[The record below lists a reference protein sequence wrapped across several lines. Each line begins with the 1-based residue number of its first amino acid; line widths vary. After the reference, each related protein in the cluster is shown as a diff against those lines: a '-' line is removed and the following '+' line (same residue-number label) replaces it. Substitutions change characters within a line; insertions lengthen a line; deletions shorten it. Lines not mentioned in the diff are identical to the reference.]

1 MNKLIAK
8 RAVLYRGRQYEPGE
22 ILPGYDSK
30 MAKAW
35 LRAGSAELRAEKAV
49 PPAPPQDNETGQSD
63 PGQQPEDEQMPTAN
77 LDSKSLMAMG
87 KDELEKLAADMGV
100 ELPRGAAKALIVEM
114 LTAKAATV
122 Q

>member
-22 ILPGYDSK
+22 MLPGYDTK
-30 MAKAW
+30 MVEAW
-35 LRAGSAELRAEKAV
+35 LRAGSAEQRVEKAV
-49 PPAPPQDNETGQSD
+49 PPAPPQDNEAGQSD
-63 PGQQPEDEQMPTAN
+63 TGQQTEDEQVPAGDM
-77 LDSKSLMAMG
+77 DSKSLMAMG

>member
-30 MAKAW
+30 MVEAW
-35 LRAGSAELRAEKAV
+35 LRAGSAELQVEKAV